1 MKRAGL
7 RKFTDNI
14 EFSFPPK
21 KNVVGVVKD
30 KGYKEKLLR
39 NSKIG
44 SNIGIA
50 LRSLS
55 GMGLGSILGNK
66 LAGNKE
72 KQVSKYLKNNPD
84 KTKEVAELIFNKKK
98 DKYKSIG
105 RVSVAILGSIGGYLA
120 GDSIGKRLTKENN

>member
-39 NSKIG
+39 NSKNRI
-44 SNIGIA
+44 
-50 LRSLS
+50 
-55 GMGLGSILGNK
+55 
-66 LAGNKE
+66 
-72 KQVSKYLKNNPD
+72 
-84 KTKEVAELIFNKKK
+84 
-98 DKYKSIG
+98 
-105 RVSVAILGSIGGYLA
+105 
-120 GDSIGKRLTKENN
+120 

>member
-21 KNVVGVVKD
+21 KNVVEVVKD

-50 LRSLS
+50 LGSLS
-55 GMGLGSILGNK
+55 GIGLGSILGGK

-72 KQVSKYLKNNPD
+72 KQVSKYLKTIQIRP
-84 KTKEVAELIFNKKK
+84 
-98 DKYKSIG
+98 
-105 RVSVAILGSIGGYLA
+105 
-120 GDSIGKRLTKENN
+120 KRLQSLYSTRRKISINQLVEFLELF

>member
-21 KNVVGVVKD
+21 KNVVEVVKD

-50 LRSLS
+50 LGSLS
-55 GMGLGSILGNK
+55 GGK

-72 KQVSKYLKNNPD
+72 KQVSKCTLKTIQIRP
-84 KTKEVAELIFNKKK
+84 
-98 DKYKSIG
+98 
-105 RVSVAILGSIGGYLA
+105 
-120 GDSIGKRLTKENN
+120 KRLQSLYSTRRRISINQLVEFLELF

>member
-21 KNVVGVVKD
+21 KNVVEVVKD

-50 LRSLS
+50 LGSLS
-55 GMGLGSILGNK
+55 GIGLGSILGGK

-105 RVSVAILGSIGGYLA
+105 RVSGAILGSIGG
-120 GDSIGKRLTKENN
+120 